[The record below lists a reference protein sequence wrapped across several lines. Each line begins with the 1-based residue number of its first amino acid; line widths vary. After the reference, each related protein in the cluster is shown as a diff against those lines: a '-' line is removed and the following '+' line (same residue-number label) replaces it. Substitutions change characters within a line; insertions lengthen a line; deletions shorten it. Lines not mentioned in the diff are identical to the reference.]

1 MYKFSS
7 YLAPKQD
14 YLKGE
19 RTASDLIPYYL
30 HCNEDTIL
38 LKDNSL
44 LKIIKIRGF
53 PFETADDDNIDIK
66 KGARNNLLKGMASA
80 NFALWFHTIRRKEEA
95 YPGGEFTN
103 IFAKRLNKE
112 WKDRHSGDRSF
123 VNEHYISIVRKED
136 TGGIAK
142 IANLVSTIR
151 SKADKGAKQ
160 KMFKD
165 ALAELGEITERVLNG
180 FSNYGPEL
188 LSLRETP
195 DGVYS
200 EILKFLGVIVNC
212 GQIQNYRLSPI
223 PLDHY
228 LPINRLYFSSKI
240 FESLG
245 PYGSKFGAVA
255 SVKEYRPSTNAGLLD
270 GFLQMPFEFIITQSF
285 TYTNRMMAISSMQ
298 LQQRRMIQAEDVAV
312 SQIRE
317 IDEALD
323 AAMSGKFAFGNHHL
337 TICCFEDTAKG
348 VENSISMAIVEF
360 SNVGITACRERLNME
375 ACFWSQLPGNLKYVV
390 RKSTINTLNLASF
403 ASFHNYPSGKR
414 VGNHWGDAC
423 TVLNTVSGTP
433 YFFSFH
439 VRDVGHTMIIGPTGA
454 GKTVMMNFLCA
465 QCQKF
470 NCRMFFFDKDRGAEI
485 FIRALGGRY
494 SILDASK
501 CSGFNPL
508 KLPETPENR
517 TFLIEWLTVLLTV
530 NGETITAEDMAR
542 ITEAINGN
550 YKLPYEKRILR
561 NVAPF
566 LGMAGPNSLAGRL
579 EMWHSENS
587 HSKLFDNDDDI
598 IDFFSSFTFGFEM
611 GEILKD
617 KKSISPVLLYLF
629 HRIQNSLDGSP
640 TMIILDEAW
649 ALIDNPV
656 FAPRL
661 KDWLKVFRKLNAFII
676 FATQSV
682 EDATKSS
689 ISDTLVQQTAT
700 QIYLP
705 NLKATETY
713 KTAFMLSD
721 REFQL
726 VKTTDPGTR
735 YFLVKQDQGGVIAR
749 IDLAGMSDVV
759 RVLSGRAETVILLDE
774 IIKEV
779 GSDNPEDWIEIYY
792 KRSRNL

>member
-1 MYKFSS
+1 MKKLNS
-7 YLAPKQD
+7 YLAQKQE
-14 YLKGE
+14 YLSKE
-19 RTASDLIPYYL
+19 MSSSNFIPYSL
-30 HCNEDTIL
+30 HCNEDTVL

-44 LKIIKIRGF
+44 LKIIKIKGF
-53 PFETADDDNIDIK
+53 AFETADDDDIDIK
-66 KGARNNLLKGMASA
+66 KNARNNLLKGMASG

-95 YPGGEFTN
+95 YPAGEYTN
-103 IFAKRLNKE
+103 VFAKRLNKE
-112 WKDRHSGDRSF
+112 WKDRHTGDRSF
-123 VNEHYISIVRKED
+123 INEHYISIVRKED
-136 TGGIAK
+136 TAGVAK
-142 IANLVSTIR
+142 VANIINKIR
-151 SKADKGAKQ
+151 SKADKGAKE
-160 KMFKD
+160 KVFKD
-165 ALAELGEITERVLNG
+165 ALAELDEITERVLNG

-188 LSLRETP
+188 LSLKDTP

-200 EILKFLGVIVNC
+200 EILKFLGIIVNC
-212 GQIQNYRLSPI
+212 GQIQEYRLSPI

-228 LPINRLYFSSKI
+228 LHTNRLYFKSKT
-240 FESLG
+240 FEIMT
-245 PYGSKFGAVA
+245 PNGSKFGAIA
-255 SVKEYRPSTNAGLLD
+255 SLKEYRPSTNAGILD
-270 GFLQMPFEFIITQSF
+270 GFLQMPFEFIISQSY
-285 TYTNRMMAISSMQ
+285 TYINRMVAISSMQ

-312 SQIRE
+312 SQIKE

-323 AAMSGKFAFGNHHL
+323 AAMGGKFAFGSHHL
-337 TICCFEDTAKG
+337 AICCFEDNEKS
-348 VENSISMAIVEF
+348 VENAISMAIVEF
-360 SNVGITACRERLNME
+360 SNVGITAVREKLNME
-375 ACFWSQLPGNLKYVV
+375 ACFWSQLPGNLKYIV

-465 QCQKF
+465 QAQKF

-485 FIRALGGRY
+485 FIRALGGKY
-494 SILDASK
+494 SILEASK
-501 CSGFNPL
+501 YSGFNPL
-508 KLPETPENR
+508 KLPETPENKS
-517 TFLIEWLTVLLTV
+517 FLIEWLTVLLTT
-530 NGETITAEDMAR
+530 NGEIITAEDMAR

-550 YKLPYEKRILR
+550 YMLPYEKRILR
-561 NVAPF
+561 NIAPF
-566 LGMAGPNSLAGRL
+566 LGMGGPGSLAGRL
-579 EMWHSENS
+579 EMWHSGGS
-587 HSKLFDNDDDI
+587 HSRLFDNEEDI
-598 IDFFSSFTFGFEM
+598 IDFFSSYSFGFEM

-629 HRIQNSLDGSP
+629 HRIQSSLDGTP

-649 ALIDNPV
+649 ALIDNDV
-656 FAPRL
+656 FAPKI
-661 KDWLKVFRKLNAFII
+661 KDWLKVFRKLNAFVV

-689 ISDTLVQQTAT
+689 IADTLVQQTAT

-705 NLKATETY
+705 NLKATEVY
-713 KTAFMLSD
+713 RTAFMLSE

-726 VKTTDPGTR
+726 IKTTDPSTR
-735 YFLVKQDQGGVIAR
+735 YFLVKQDQGGVIAK
-749 IDLAGMSDVV
+749 IDLAGMGDVI
-759 RVLSGRAETVILLDE
+759 RVLSGRAETVLLLDE

-779 GSDNPEDWIEIYY
+779 GSDKPDDWIDIYY

>member
-1 MYKFSS
+1 MAGIKS
-7 YLAPKQD
+7 YLAEKQS
-14 YLKGE
+14 YLDKE
-19 RTASDLIPYYL
+19 LSSSKFIPYL
-30 HCNEDTIL
+30 FHCTDNTLL

-44 LKIIKIRGF
+44 LKIIRIKGF
-53 PFETADDDNIDIK
+53 AFETADDDDIDIRK
-66 KGARNNLLKGMASA
+66 NARNNLLKGMASG

-95 YPGGEFTN
+95 YPGGEYTN
-103 IFAKRLNKE
+103 VFAKRLNRE
-112 WKDRHSGDRSF
+112 WKERHTGDRSF

-136 TGGIAK
+136 KSGVAK
-142 IANLVSTIR
+142 IANMFSKLR
-151 SKADKGAKQ
+151 SKADKSAKE
-160 KMFKD
+160 KIFRD
-165 ALAELGEITERVLNG
+165 ALSEIDEITDRVMNG
-180 FSNYGPEL
+180 FANYGPEL
-188 LSLRETP
+188 LGLKETP
-195 DGVYS
+195 EGVYS
-200 EILKFLGVIVNC
+200 EILRFLGILINC

-223 PLDHY
+223 TLDHY
-228 LPINRLYFSSKI
+228 LQTNRLYFKRKT
-240 FESLG
+240 FECMTPL
-245 PYGSKFGAVA
+245 GSKFGAVA
-255 SVKEYRPSTNAGLLD
+255 SIKEYRPSTNAGILD
-270 GFLQMPFEFIITQSF
+270 GFLQLPFEFIIAQSF
-285 TYTNRMMAISSMQ
+285 TYTNRMTAISSMQ
-298 LQQRRMIQAEDVAV
+298 LQQRRMIQSDDVAV
-312 SQIRE
+312 SQIKE

-323 AAMSGKFAFGNHHL
+323 AAMSGKFAFGSHHL
-337 TICCFEDTAKG
+337 SICCFEYSEKS
-348 VENSISMAIVEF
+348 VENAISMAIVEF
-360 SNVGITACRERLNME
+360 SNVGITATRETLNME
-375 ACFWSQLPGNLKYVV
+375 ACFWAQLPGNLNYVV
-390 RKSTINTLNLASF
+390 RKATINTLNLAGL

-465 QCQKF
+465 QAQKF

-485 FIRALGGRY
+485 FIRALGGKY
-494 SILDASK
+494 SILESSK

-508 KLPETPENR
+508 KLQENPENKA
-517 TFLIEWLTVLLTV
+517 FLIEWLTVLLTI

-542 ITEAINGN
+542 ITEAVNGN
-550 YKLPYEKRILR
+550 YLLPYEKRVLR
-561 NVAPF
+561 NIAPF
-566 LGMAGPNSLAGRL
+566 LGMGGPGSLAGRL
-579 EMWHSENS
+579 EMWYGNGS
-587 HSKLFDNDDDI
+587 HARLFDNDEDI
-598 IDFFSSFTFGFEM
+598 IDFFSSFVFGFEM

-629 HRIQNSLDGSP
+629 HRIQTSLDGSP

-656 FAPRL
+656 FAPKI
-661 KDWLKVFRKLNAFII
+661 KDWLKVFRKLNAFIV

-705 NLKATETY
+705 NLKATEVY
-713 KTAFMLSD
+713 RTAFMLSE

-726 VKTTDPGTR
+726 IKTTDPGTR

-749 IDLAGMSDVV
+749 IDLTGMGDVI

-779 GSDNPEDWIEIYY
+779 GSDDPNDWIDIFY
-792 KRSRNL
+792 KRSKNV

>member
-1 MYKFSS
+1 MAKFSS
-7 YLAPKQD
+7 YLAEKQI
-14 YLKGE
+14 YLAKE
-19 RTASDLIPYYL
+19 MSSANFIPYSL

-44 LKIIKIRGF
+44 LKIIKIKGF
-53 PFETADDDNIDIK
+53 AFETADDDDIDIK
-66 KGARNNLLKGMASA
+66 KNARNNLLKGMASG

-95 YPGGEFTN
+95 YPGGEYTN
-103 IFAKRLNKE
+103 IFAKRLNRE
-112 WKDRHSGDRSF
+112 WKERHSGDRSF
-123 VNEHYISIVRKED
+123 VNEHYISIIRKED
-136 TGGIAK
+136 TAGVAK
-142 IANLVSTIR
+142 IANIFTKLR
-151 SKADKGAKQ
+151 SKADKGAKE
-160 KMFKD
+160 KVFKD
-165 ALAELGEITERVLNG
+165 AMAELDEITERVLNG

-200 EILKFLGVIVNC
+200 EILRFLGIIVNC
-212 GQIQNYRLSPI
+212 GQIQNYKLSPI
-223 PLDHY
+223 SLDHY
-228 LPINRLYFSSKI
+228 LQVNRLYFSNKI
-240 FESLG
+240 FENITPS
-245 PYGSKFGAVA
+245 GSKFGAIA
-255 SVKEYRPSTNAGLLD
+255 SIKEYRPSTNAGLLD
-270 GFLQMPFEFIITQSF
+270 GFLQMPFEFIIAQSYV
-285 TYTNRMMAISSMQ
+285 YTNRMVAISSMQ

-312 SQIRE
+312 SQIKE

-323 AAMSGKFAFGNHHL
+323 AAMSGRFAFGSHHL
-337 TICCFEDTAKG
+337 SICCFEDSVKSI
-348 VENSISMAIVEF
+348 ENAISMAVVEF
-360 SNVGITACRERLNME
+360 SNVGITAVRERLNME
-375 ACFWSQLPGNLKYVV
+375 ACFWSQLPGNLKYIV
-390 RKSTINTLNLASF
+390 RKSTINTLNLASL

-465 QCQKF
+465 QAQKF

-485 FIRALGGRY
+485 FIRALGGKY
-494 SILDASK
+494 SILESSK

-508 KLPETPENR
+508 KLPETPENKA
-517 TFLIEWLTVLLTV
+517 FLIEWLTVMVTT
-530 NGETITAEDMAR
+530 NGEIVNAEDMAR

-550 YKLPYEKRILR
+550 YRLPYEKRMLR
-561 NVAPF
+561 NIAPF
-566 LGMAGPNSLAGRL
+566 LGMGGPGSLAGRL
-579 EMWHSENS
+579 EMWYGDGS
-587 HSKLFDNDDDI
+587 HSKLFDNENDI
-598 IDFFSSFTFGFEM
+598 IDFFSSYVFGFEM

-629 HRIQNSLDGSP
+629 HRIQNSLDGTP

-649 ALIDNPV
+649 ALIDNDV
-656 FAPRL
+656 FAPKI
-661 KDWLKVFRKLNAFII
+661 KDWLKVFRKLNAFVI

-705 NLKATETY
+705 NLKATEVY
-713 KTAFMLSD
+713 RTAFMLSE

-726 VKTTDPGTR
+726 IKTTDPGTR

-749 IDLAGMSDVV
+749 IDLTGMGDVI

-779 GSDNPEDWIEIYY
+779 GSDDPEDWIDIYY
-792 KRSRNL
+792 KRSRNM

>member
-1 MYKFSS
+1 MYNFKS
-7 YLAPKQD
+7 YLAPRQD
-14 YLKGE
+14 YLSNE
-19 RTASDLIPYYL
+19 YSASSFIPYYL
-30 HCNEDTIL
+30 HYNDDTVI

-44 LKIIKIRGF
+44 MKIIKIKGF
-53 PFETADDDNIDIK
+53 SFETADDDDIDIK
-66 KGARNNLLKGMASA
+66 KNARNNLLKGMASG

-95 YPGGEFTN
+95 YPGGEYSN

-112 WKDRHSGDRSF
+112 WKERHSGDRSF
-123 VNEHYISIVRKED
+123 INEHYISIIRKDE
-136 TGGIAK
+136 TGGVAK
-142 IANLVSTIR
+142 VASIINKLR
-151 SKADKGAKQ
+151 SKADKGTKT
-160 KMFKD
+160 KIFKD
-165 ALAELGEITERVLNG
+165 ALSELDEIVERIING
-180 FSNYGPEL
+180 FANYGPEI
-188 LSLRETP
+188 LSLKETSE
-195 DGVYS
+195 GVYS
-200 EILKFLGVIVNC
+200 EILKFLGIIINC
-212 GQIQNYRLSPI
+212 GKTQNYRLSPLT
-223 PLDHY
+223 LDHY
-228 LPINRLYFSSKI
+228 LMVNRLYFSSKI
-240 FESLG
+240 FESLT
-245 PYGSKFGAVA
+245 PSGSRFGAIA
-255 SVKEYRPSTNAGLLD
+255 SVKEYRPSTNAGILD
-270 GFLQMPFEFIITQSF
+270 GFLQMPFEFIIAQSYV
-285 TYTNRMMAISSMQ
+285 YTNRMMAISSMQ

-323 AAMSGKFAFGNHHL
+323 AAMSGKFAFGSHHL
-337 TICCFEDTAKG
+337 TVCCFDDNLTSI
-348 VENSISMAIVEF
+348 ENSISMAIVEF
-360 SNVGITACRERLNME
+360 SNVGITAIREKMNME
-375 ACFWSQLPGNLKYVV
+375 ACFWAQLPGNLKYVA

-465 QCQKF
+465 QAQKF

-485 FIRALGGRY
+485 FIRSLGGKY
-494 SILDASK
+494 SMLEASK
-501 CSGFNPL
+501 YSGFNPL
-508 KLPETPENR
+508 KLADTPENKA
-517 TFLIEWLTVLLTV
+517 FLIEWLTVLLTV
-530 NGETITAEDMAR
+530 GGETVTSDDMAR

-550 YKLPYEKRILR
+550 YKLPYEKRVLR
-561 NVAPF
+561 NIAPF
-566 LGMAGPNSLAGRL
+566 LGMGGPDSLAGRL

-598 IDFFSSFTFGFEM
+598 IDFFASFTFGFEM

-617 KKSISPVLLYLF
+617 KRSISPVLLYLF
-629 HRIQNSLDGSP
+629 HRIQSSLDGTP

-656 FAPRL
+656 FAPKI
-661 KDWLKVFRKLNAFII
+661 KDWLKVFRKLNAFVV

-705 NLKATETY
+705 NLKATEVY
-713 KTAFMLSD
+713 RTAFMLSE

-726 VKTTDPGTR
+726 IKTTDPNTR
-735 YFLVKQDQGGVIAR
+735 YFLVKQDQGGVIAK
-749 IDLAGMSDVV
+749 IDMAGMGDVI

-774 IIKEV
+774 IIREV
-779 GSDNPEDWIEIYY
+779 GSENPEDWIEIYY